1 MIQEYLY
8 IAILVSFP
16 EALLMILI
24 GLNLSNVRNAKI
36 TKFIIVAAIQAV
48 VALMVRVLNI
58 YLGIHTLIQIISL
71 YFLVIVFFKVKF
83 YKAIIPVL
91 IGMLVQIMLQSVI
104 FTSISVVR
112 GIELSKIYYTPKSA
126 VLYSIPVFVVSLI
139 FFVFI
144 KRKNFCLFDIND

>member
-8 IAILVSFP
+8 ITIFTSFP
-16 EALLMILI
+16 EALLMLLI
-24 GLNLSNVRNAKI
+24 GLNLSNVRDTKKS
-36 TKFIIVAAIQAV
+36 KFIIVAAIQAI

-71 YFLVIVFFKVKF
+71 YILVIVFFKIKF

-91 IGMLVQIMLQSVI
+91 IGMLVQVMLQSVI
-104 FTSISVVR
+104 FTSINIVGGV
-112 GIELSKIYYTPKSA
+112 ELSKIYYTPKSA
-126 VLYSIPVFVVSLI
+126 VLYSIPVFVVSLV
-139 FFVFI
+139 FFIVI